1 MNAHIVCKLSPF
13 FAACTLITTYPAI
26 QSLTLFPETV
36 SNMEGFPYSKALIHD
51 EFQRMKTIREIA
63 LNDDIIAFLEMAH
76 ASLKAN
82 GATNPQ
88 GPFKRPL
95 LHYAAMGNCTELL
108 RYLLQNGAAVDC
120 RDQNKRTPLFWA
132 AEYDALESVKILLK
146 NGANINAED
155 DMFSTPLSTLRHA
168 CEHEA
173 TETDE
178 YLRMMGAKQEEGAKR
193 RWWEKMLKCICTC

>member
-13 FAACTLITTYPAI
+13 FAACTLINTSHAI
-26 QSLTLFPETV
+26 QSLNLFSKTV
-36 SNMEGFPYSKALIHD
+36 NNMEVFPYSKTAIR

-63 LNDDIIAFLEMAH
+63 LDDDIIAFLEEAH

-108 RYLLQNGAAVDC
+108 RFLLQNGAAVDC
-120 RDQNKRTPLFWA
+120 CDQNKRTPLSWA

-146 NGANINAED
+146 NGAKINAED
-155 DMFSTPLSTLRHA
+155 DMFSTPLSALRHA
-168 CEHEA
+168 CNHKA
-173 TETDE
+173 TETDA
-178 YLRMMGAKQEEGAKR
+178 YLTKMGAKEKGAKR
-193 RWWEKMLKCICTC
+193 RWFREKMLKWGM

>member
-1 MNAHIVCKLSPF
+1 M
-13 FAACTLITTYPAI
+13 LIKI
-26 QSLTLFPETV
+26 KGLGQVSKMGDFP
-36 SNMEGFPYSKALIHD
+36 SSKAVIHD
-51 EFQRMKTIREIA
+51 EFQRMKTIKKIA
-63 LNDDIIAFLEMAH
+63 LNDDIIAFLKEAH

-108 RYLLQNGAAVDC
+108 RFLLQNGAAVDFC
-120 RDQNKRTPLFWA
+120 DQNKRTPLFWA

-146 NGANINAED
+146 NGAKINAED

-168 CEHEA
+168 CKHKA
-173 TETDE
+173 TETE
-178 YLRMMGAKQEEGAKR
+178 AYLRMIGAKEKGAKR
-193 RWWEKMLKCICTC
+193 RWFWGKRLKWSM

>member
-1 MNAHIVCKLSPF
+1 
-13 FAACTLITTYPAI
+13 
-26 QSLTLFPETV
+26 
-36 SNMEGFPYSKALIHD
+36 MEVFPYSEAAIH

-63 LNDDIIAFLEMAH
+63 LDDDIIAFLEEAH

-108 RYLLQNGAAVDC
+108 RFLLQNGAAVDC
-120 RDQNKRTPLFWA
+120 CDQNKRTPLFWA

-146 NGANINAED
+146 NGAKINAED
-155 DMFSTPLSTLRHA
+155 DMFSTPLSTLRHS
-168 CEHEA
+168 CKHKG
-173 TETDE
+173 TETNA
-178 YLRMMGAKQEEGAKR
+178 YLTKMGAKEKGAKR
-193 RWWEKMLKCICTC
+193 RWFRKKMLKWGM